1 LADALHIQQMVARAR
16 ALGAGSAAPLPARAV
31 VVDERVNLKCRVPLC
46 ASYGVN
52 LMCPPNTPTVA
63 ETRAAL
69 ARYSDTL
76 VVQLDIPLTQAAV
89 DEVLEGMSYAESQ
102 APGAAARATVG
113 AASGTAEDAAGME
126 GAAGVGGNG
135 GGAGGKAQTVGYE
148 ARLRDSKNEFAGIM
162 TALEAEAFKM
172 GYRFAA
178 AFAGGDCV
186 LCDVCAGA
194 TGGPCKHP
202 FEARPSMEAV
212 GIDVVATAEAAGL
225 VVELPAD
232 EHPRWTGLL
241 LID

>member
-1 LADALHIQQMVARAR
+1 MADALHIQHMVARAR
-16 ALGAGSAAPLPARAV
+16 ALGAGSAAPLPAHAV

-52 LMCPPNTPTVA
+52 LMCPPNTPTAA

-69 ARYSDTL
+69 ARYSATL
-76 VVQLDIPLTQAAV
+76 VVQHDIPLPQAAV
-89 DEVLEGMSYAESQ
+89 DEALDGIAYAEAQ
-102 APGAAARATVG
+102 APRAAAGPAG
-113 AASGTAEDAAGME
+113 AASGQTTA
-126 GAAGVGGNG
+126 
-135 GGAGGKAQTVGYE
+135 YE
-148 ARLRDSKNEFAGIM
+148 TQLRASQNEFARLM

-186 LCDVCAGA
+186 RCDVCAGA
-194 TGGPCKHP
+194 DGQPCNHP

-212 GIDVVATAEAAGL
+212 GIDVIATAEAAGL
-225 VVELPAD
+225 AIELPAD

>member
-1 LADALHIQQMVARAR
+1 VADALHIQQVVAKAR

-31 VVDERVNLKCRVPLC
+31 VVDERVNFKCRVPLC

-52 LMCPPNTPTVA
+52 LMCPPATPTAA
-63 ETRAAL
+63 ETRKAL
-69 ARYSDTL
+69 ARYTDVL
-76 VVQLDIPLTQAAV
+76 VVQQDIPLTQAAV
-89 DEVLEGMSYAESQ
+89 DEALDGMGYAEAQ
-102 APGAAARATVG
+102 APDAPASPAAAY
-113 AASGTAEDAAGME
+113 
-126 GAAGVGGNG
+126 
-135 GGAGGKAQTVGYE
+135 Q
-148 ARLRDSKNEFAGIM
+148 ARLRDSQNEFSHLM
-162 TALEAEAFKM
+162 SALEAEAFKM

-194 TGGPCKHP
+194 DGQPCKHP

-212 GIDVVATAEAAGL
+212 GIDVVATAAAAGL
-225 VVELPAD
+225 VIELPAD

>member
-1 LADALHIQQMVARAR
+1 MADALHIQQMVASAR

-52 LMCPPNTPTVA
+52 LMCPPNTPTAA

-76 VVQLDIPLTQAAV
+76 VVQRDIPLTQAAV
-89 DEVLEGMSYAESQ
+89 DEALEGMGYAESR
-102 APGAAARATVG
+102 APGAAPAAGG
-113 AASGTAEDAAGME
+113 AADA
-126 GAAGVGGNG
+126 GGNG
-135 GGAGGKAQTVGYE
+135 GTGGNAQTAAYE
-148 ARLRDSKNEFAGIM
+148 ARLRDSQNEFARLM

-186 LCDVCAGA
+186 LCDVCAGVD
-194 TGGPCKHP
+194 GQPCNHP

-212 GIDVVATAEAAGL
+212 GIDVVATAAAAGL
-225 VVELPAD
+225 AIELPAA

>member
-1 LADALHIQQMVARAR
+1 LADALHLQAMVSRAR
-16 ALGAGSAAPLPARAV
+16 ALGAAAAAPLPARAV
-31 VVDERVNLKCRVPLC
+31 VVDERVTLKCRVPLC
-46 ASYGVN
+46 GHYGVN
-52 LMCPPNTPTVA
+52 LMCPPNTPTAA

-76 VVQLDIPLTQAAV
+76 VVQQDIPLSQTDVEQ
-89 DEVLEGMSYAESQ
+89 VLADREAEGHAGAS
-102 APGAAARATVG
+102 PGA
-113 AASGTAEDAAGME
+113 
-126 GAAGVGGNG
+126 
-135 GGAGGKAQTVGYE
+135 YE
-148 ARLRDSKNEFAGIM
+148 ERLHVSQNEFAAMM
-162 TALEAEAFKM
+162 TALEAEAYRM

-194 TGGPCKHP
+194 TGGQCKHP

-225 VVELPAD
+225 AVEVPAAD
-232 EHPRWTGLL
+232 HPRWTGLL

>member
-1 LADALHIQQMVARAR
+1 MADALHIQQMVTRAR

-52 LMCPPNTPTVA
+52 LMCPPNTPTAA

-76 VVQLDIPLTQAAV
+76 VVQHDIPLTRAAV
-89 DEVLEGMSYAESQ
+89 DEALEGMGYAEAQ
-102 APGAAARATVG
+102 APGTAAG
-113 AASGTAEDAAGME
+113 AAD
-126 GAAGVGGNG
+126 
-135 GGAGGKAQTVGYE
+135 AGGKDRGTGGNAQTAAYE
-148 ARLRDSKNEFAGIM
+148 ARLRDSQNEFARLM
-162 TALEAEAFKM
+162 SALEAEAFKM

-194 TGGPCKHP
+194 NGQPCNHP

-212 GIDVVATAEAAGL
+212 GIDVVATAAAAGL
-225 VVELPAD
+225 AIELPAD

>member
-52 LMCPPNTPTVA
+52 LMCPPNTPTAA

-89 DEVLEGMSYAESQ
+89 DEVLEGMGYAEAQ
-102 APGAAARATVG
+102 APDATAGPAGAAAG
-113 AASGTAEDAAGME
+113 AN
-126 GAAGVGGNG
+126 GGN
-135 GGAGGKAQTVGYE
+135 AQTAAYD
-148 ARLRDSKNEFAGIM
+148 ARLRDSKNEFARIM

-194 TGGPCKHP
+194 TGEPCNHP

-212 GIDVVATAEAAGL
+212 GIDVVATAAAAGL
-225 VVELPAD
+225 AVELPAV

>member
-1 LADALHIQQMVARAR
+1 LAEAIHIQQIVARAR

-52 LMCPPNTPTVA
+52 LMCPPHTPTA
-63 ETRAAL
+63 SETRAAL

-89 DEVLEGMSYAESQ
+89 DEALEGMSYAESH
-102 APGAAARATVG
+102 AP
-113 AASGTAEDAAGME
+113 AAGRGSA
-126 GAAGVGGNG
+126 GAAGDGGILG
-135 GGAGGKAQTVGYE
+135 IAPYE
-148 ARLRDSKNEFAGIM
+148 ARLRDSKNEFAHLM
-162 TALEAEAFKM
+162 SALEAEAFKM

-194 TGGPCKHP
+194 SGEPCNHP

-225 VVELPAD
+225 PLELPAD
-232 EHPRWTGLL
+232 THPRWTGLL

>member
-1 LADALHIQQMVARAR
+1 LADALHIQQVVARAR

-52 LMCPPNTPTVA
+52 LMCPPNVPTVA
-63 ETRAAL
+63 ETRRAL

-76 VVQLDIPLTQAAV
+76 VVQQDIPMTQAAV
-89 DEVLEGMSYAESQ
+89 DEALGGLGYAE
-102 APGAAARATVG
+102 ARTRGATARP
-113 AASGTAEDAAGME
+113 AEDAAG
-126 GAAGVGGNG
+126 GRGGV
-135 GGAGGKAQTVGYE
+135 QTPAYE
-148 ARLRDSKNEFAGIM
+148 ARLRESQNAFAGLM
-162 TALEAEAFKM
+162 TSLEAEAFKM

-194 TGGPCKHP
+194 AGEACKHP

-225 VVELPAD
+225 TVELPAA

>member
-1 LADALHIQQMVARAR
+1 
-16 ALGAGSAAPLPARAV
+16 
-31 VVDERVNLKCRVPLC
+31 
-46 ASYGVN
+46 
-52 LMCPPNTPTVA
+52 
-63 ETRAAL
+63 L

-89 DEVLEGMSYAESQ
+89 DDVLEGMGYAE
-102 APGAAARATVG
+102 AHAA
-113 AASGTAEDAAGME
+113 DAAG
-126 GAAGVGGNG
+126 
-135 GGAGGKAQTVGYE
+135 AGGTAQTTIYE
-148 ARLRDSKNEFAGIM
+148 TRLRDSQNEFARLMSG
-162 TALEAEAFKM
+162 LEAEAFKM

-186 LCDVCAGA
+186 LCDVCAGVN
-194 TGGPCKHP
+194 GQPCNHP

-225 VVELPAD
+225 TIELPAD

>member
-16 ALGAGSAAPLPARAV
+16 ELGAGSAAPLPARAV

-52 LMCPPNTPTVA
+52 LMCPPNTPTST

-89 DEVLEGMSYAESQ
+89 DEVLDGMGYAESQ
-102 APGAAARATVG
+102 ALGAA
-113 AASGTAEDAAGME
+113 DD
-126 GAAGVGGNG
+126 GGNG
-135 GGAGGKAQTVGYE
+135 GSAQTAGYE
-148 ARLRDSKNEFAGIM
+148 TRLRDSKNEFARIM

-186 LCDVCAGA
+186 LCDVCAGVD
-194 TGGPCKHP
+194 GQPCKHP

-225 VVELPAD
+225 AVELPAA

>member
-1 LADALHIQQMVARAR
+1 LAEAIHIQQIVARAR

-52 LMCPPNTPTVA
+52 LMCPPHTPTA
-63 ETRAAL
+63 SETRAAL

-89 DEVLEGMSYAESQ
+89 DEALEGMSYAEAH
-102 APGAAARATVG
+102 APATGAAAA
-113 AASGTAEDAAGME
+113 
-126 GAAGVGGNG
+126 GAAGNG
-135 GGAGGKAQTVGYE
+135 GSAGTAPYE
-148 ARLRDSKNEFAGIM
+148 ARLRDSKNEFARLM
-162 TALEAEAFKM
+162 SALEAEAFKM

-194 TGGPCKHP
+194 SGEPCNHP

-225 VVELPAD
+225 PLELPAD
-232 EHPRWTGLL
+232 KHPRWTGLL

>member
-1 LADALHIQQMVARAR
+1 MHLQRIVSRARELGADA
-16 ALGAGSAAPLPARAV
+16 AAPLPARAV
-31 VVDERVNLKCRVPLC
+31 VVDERVTLKCRVPLC
-46 ASYGVN
+46 GHYGVN
-52 LMCPPNTPTVA
+52 LMCPPHTPGAA

-76 VVQLDIPLTQAAV
+76 VVQQGIPLTQSAV
-89 DEVLEGMSYAESQ
+89 DEVLQGLTYAESQ
-102 APGAAARATVG
+102 RPGAAQDAGDGTPGGRGDAQDRGATAG
-113 AASGTAEDAAGME
+113 DALSAAAAGPS
-126 GAAGVGGNG
+126 
-135 GGAGGKAQTVGYE
+135 TYE
-148 ARLRDSKNEFAGIM
+148 TRLHESQNEFARLM

-186 LCDVCAGA
+186 LCDVCAGI
-194 TGGPCKHP
+194 TGEPCRRP

-225 VVELPAD
+225 SVELPAAG
-232 EHPRWTGLL
+232 HPRWTGLL

>member
-1 LADALHIQQMVARAR
+1 MADALHIQQMVARAR

-46 ASYGVN
+46 AHYSVN
-52 LMCPPNTPTVA
+52 LMCPPNTPTAA

-89 DEVLEGMSYAESQ
+89 DDVLEGMGYAEAQ
-102 APGAAARATVG
+102 APGAAASPA
-113 AASGTAEDAAGME
+113 
-126 GAAGVGGNG
+126 GAAGSASADGD
-135 GGAGGKAQTVGYE
+135 AQTAAYE
-148 ARLRDSKNEFAGIM
+148 ARLRGSQNEFARLM
-162 TALEAEAFKM
+162 TALEAEAFKL

-186 LCDVCAGA
+186 LCDVCAGVD
-194 TGGPCKHP
+194 GQPCKHP

-212 GIDVVATAEAAGL
+212 GIDVVATAAAAGL
-225 VVELPAD
+225 AIELPAD
-232 EHPRWTGLL
+232 KHPRWTGLL